1 MAVFQASDYGALG
14 NGRSDDTQALQAAI
28 DAAAAAGGGTVRL
41 TPGTYIISGDNGGPA
56 LTLPANVIIEGPAGY
71 GTDVVLKLAAG
82 AHDTRALLSSTGDNT
97 GARFLT
103 LDGNRDNTNGEVSG
117 WVNGDSSGVV
127 LDRVVA
133 QALSGYGLDLRGDA
147 SQVTVTRA
155 YVQNNG
161 ADGIVAS
168 GLVDSQ
174 LSDTIARDNDGNGLN
189 LTGSLAVADLTSTQ
203 NAGNGVLLQG
213 TGASLVGGS
222 VSSNGLDGV
231 HLDGTEKASLQ
242 YVTFTGR
249 QGTLIQAEGA
259 QGTLLAHNQFLL
271 SGTATAVALESST
284 ATQVSENAFLNWI
297 ASDGKETPASLVETG
312 QSAAT
317 QVAGNYVAQGI
328 GAPMVEGVG
337 SELLSNTSTLFSHG
351 TAQADTIGY
360 YSTTV
365 SVDRVVDGGAGDDRI
380 NAGVG
385 TSTLIGGEGRD
396 VLWGTGAHEGSV
408 TFRYQSL
415 ADSFRSAT
423 ITYADQLRGFNVTTD
438 KIDVTSLGFTGLG
451 DGHDGTLALE
461 YNADKGVTY
470 LKSYDADGEGRRF
483 EVGLV
488 GDYRGL
494 LTSNNFQV
502 SIAGTNGNDTLYGTT
517 QGEET
522 LMGGAGQDN
531 LYGRGSADRLDGG
544 AGGDRLSGGA
554 GADTFVFSN
563 LSDSQVSA
571 QGDTTGRDRV
581 IDFDSNSGDRLD
593 VSALGFT
600 ALGDG
605 TGTTLALAYDGVNDL
620 TRLYSSRVASDG
632 EHFEVTLNGN
642 QVAALQLGGIDFT
655 WVDQGRVIVSSPL
668 ESLYQTGT
676 ATGDTLTGGDASDVL
691 NGGEGNDR
699 LAGGA
704 NRDSLIGGEGSD
716 RLTGG
721 SGDDFFY
728 VSSISESYRTATSS
742 HSDLITDFGH
752 GNDRL
757 ALNGLGYTDLG
768 DGTHGTLN
776 VSYNATLDRTYLRD
790 FTIDDQGR
798 SFQLAFVGD
807 QTATLTYNHI
817 GWGPAASSAD
827 LALLGQATGDPA

>member
-1 MAVFQASDYGALG
+1 MAVFQAGDYGALG

-41 TPGTYIISGDNGGPA
+41 TPGTYIISGDSGGPA

-71 GTDVVLKLAAG
+71 GTEVVLKLAAG
-82 AHDTRALLSSTGDNT
+82 AQDTSALLSSIGDNT

-103 LDGNRDNTNGEVSG
+103 LDGNRGNTGGEVSG

-133 QALSGYGLDLRGDA
+133 QELSGYGLDLRGEG

-161 ADGIVAS
+161 GDGIVAS

-174 LSDTIARDNDGNGLN
+174 LSDTIVRDNDGNGLN
-189 LTGSLAVADLTSTQ
+189 LTGPLAVAGLTSTQ

-213 TGASLVGGS
+213 AGASLVGGS

-231 HLDGTEKASLQ
+231 HLSGTDNASLQ
-242 YVTFTGR
+242 YVTLTGR
-249 QGTLIQAEGA
+249 QGTLIQADGA
-259 QGTLLAHNQFLL
+259 QDTLLAHNQFLL
-271 SGTATAVALESST
+271 SGTATAVSLESST
-284 ATQVSENAFLNWI
+284 ATQVSENAFLNWL
-297 ASDGKETPASLVETG
+297 ASDGNGTPASLVETG
-312 QSAAT
+312 QSDVT
-317 QVAGNYVAQGI
+317 QVAGNYVAPGI
-328 GAPMVEGVG
+328 GAPVVEGPASV
-337 SELLSNTSTLFSHG
+337 LLTNTSTLFSHG
-351 TAQADTIGY
+351 TAQADTIDY
-360 YSTTV
+360 YNTTV
-365 SVDRVVDGGAGDDRI
+365 PVDRVVDGGAGDDRI

-385 TSTLIGGEGRD
+385 AITLIGGEGRD

-408 TFRYQSL
+408 AFRYQSL
-415 ADSFRSAT
+415 ADSYRSAT
-423 ITYADQLRGFNVTTD
+423 TTYADQLRGFNATTD
-438 KIDVTSLGFTGLG
+438 KLDLTSLGFTGLG
-451 DGHDGTLALE
+451 DGYDGTLALV
-461 YNADKGVTY
+461 YNADKGLTY

-483 EVGLV
+483 EIGLV

-494 LTSNNFQV
+494 LTDDNFQTR
-502 SIAGTNGNDTLYGTT
+502 ITGTDGSDTLYGTT

-522 LMGGAGQDN
+522 LLGGAGRDS

-544 AGGDRLSGGA
+544 ASGDRLSGGA

-563 LSDSQVSA
+563 LSDSQVTA
-571 QGDTTGRDRV
+571 QGGTAGRDQ
-581 IDFDSNSGDRLD
+581 ITDFDSNSGDRLD

-605 TGTTLALAYDGVNDL
+605 TGTTLRLAYDSANDL
-620 TRLYSSRVASDG
+620 TRLYSAQPASNG
-632 EHFEVTLNGN
+632 EHFEVALSGN
-642 QVAALQLGGIDFT
+642 QVAALERGGIDFT
-655 WVDQGRVIVSSPL
+655 WVDQGRVVVSSPV

-676 ATGDTLTGGDASDVL
+676 ATADTLTGGNASDVL
-691 NGGEGNDR
+691 SGGAGDDR

-704 NRDSLIGGEGSD
+704 NRDSLTGGEGSD

-728 VSSISESYRTATSS
+728 VASVSESYRTAISS
-742 HSDLITDFGH
+742 HSDLITDFAQ

-757 ALNGLGYTDLG
+757 VLSGLGYTDLG

-790 FTIDDQGR
+790 FTVDDQGR
-798 SFQLAFVGD
+798 SFQLTFVGD
-807 QTATLTYNHI
+807 QAATLTYNHI
-817 GWGPAASSAD
+817 EWGPPTVTAD
-827 LALLGQATGDPA
+827 LTLLGQAASDLV

>member
-28 DAAAAAGGGTVRL
+28 DAAGAAGGGTVQL
-41 TPGTYIISGDNGGPA
+41 TPGTYLISGDNGGPA

-71 GTDVVLKLAAG
+71 GTEVVLKLAGG
-82 AHDTRALLSSTGDNT
+82 AQDTSALLSSAGDNT

-103 LDGNRDNTNGEVSG
+103 LDGNRSNTSGEVSG

-133 QALSGYGLDLRGDA
+133 QELSGYGLDLRAEG

-174 LSDTIARDNDGNGLN
+174 LSDTIVRDNDGNGLK
-189 LTGSLAVADLTSTQ
+189 LTGPLAVAGLVSTQ

-213 TGASLVGGS
+213 AGASLVGGS

-231 HLDGTEKASLQ
+231 RLNGTESASLQ
-242 YVTFTGR
+242 YVTLTGR
-249 QGTLIQAEGA
+249 QGTLIQADGAEG
-259 QGTLLAHNQFLL
+259 TVLAHNQFLL

-284 ATQVSENAFLNWI
+284 STQVSENAFLNWL
-297 ASDGKETPASLVETG
+297 ASDGNAAPASVVETG
-312 QSAAT
+312 QSNAT

-328 GAPMVEGVG
+328 GAPVIEGAG
-337 SELLSNTSTLFSHG
+337 SVLLTNTSTLFSHG
-351 TAQADTIGY
+351 TTQADTIDY
-360 YSTTV
+360 YSTTLP
-365 SVDRVVDGGAGDDRI
+365 VDRVIDGGAGADQI

-385 TSTLIGGEGRD
+385 DVTLIGGEGRD
-396 VLWGTGAHEGSV
+396 VLWGTGGHEGSV

-415 ADSFRSAT
+415 ADSYRSAT
-423 ITYADQLRGFNVTTD
+423 STYADQLRGFNVTTD

-451 DGHDGTLALE
+451 DGHEGTLALV

-470 LKSYDADGEGRRF
+470 LKSYDSDGEGRRF
-483 EVGLV
+483 EIGLV

-494 LTSNNFQV
+494 LTDDNFQA
-502 SIAGTNGNDTLYGTT
+502 SITGTDGSDTLYGTT
-517 QGEET
+517 QSEET
-522 LMGGAGQDN
+522 LLGGAGRDN

-554 GADTFVFSN
+554 GVDTFVFSN
-563 LSDSQVSA
+563 LSDSQVPT
-571 QGDTTGRDRV
+571 QGGTTGRDQI
-581 IDFDSNSGDRLD
+581 IDFDSNSGDRVD

-605 TGTTLALAYDGVNDL
+605 TGTTLALAYDSENDL
-620 TRLYSSRVASDG
+620 TRLYSAQAGGDG
-632 EHFEVTLNGN
+632 AHFEAALSGD
-642 QVAALQLGGIDFT
+642 QVAALDRGGIDFA
-655 WVDQGRVIVSSPL
+655 WIDQGRVVVSSPV

-676 ATGDTLTGGDASDVL
+676 VGSDTLTGGNASDVL
-691 NGGEGNDR
+691 NGGAGNDR
-699 LAGGA
+699 LTGGA
-704 NRDSLIGGEGSD
+704 NRDSLTGGEGSD

-721 SGDDFFY
+721 SGDDSFY
-728 VSSISESYRTATSS
+728 VSSVSESYRTATSS
-742 HSDLITDFGH
+742 HSDLITDFAQ

-757 ALNGLGYTDLG
+757 VLSGLGYTDLG
-768 DGTHGTLN
+768 KGTHGTLN

-790 FTIDDQGR
+790 FTVDDQGR
-798 SFQLAFVGD
+798 SFQLTFVGD

-817 GWGPAASSAD
+817 EWGPAIVTAD
-827 LALLGQATGDPA
+827 LTLLGQAASDLA